1 METPKSE
8 KSQTRYS
15 TPVSDLDDHRNQSQ
29 ISPAVTACAS
39 RRGTTSNGAIYS
51 TMESAV
57 HSDLLHV
64 DESLRQGGTIS
75 KDFEQAII
83 DDDKSQHD
91 GGLGYGELPGASP
104 RRGLSRR
111 IHDALEQFSRPRDRS
126 PSDRSISPP
135 NSVDAFADSR
145 RRERA
150 NTAGSKVTSEL
161 NLTLQRTISGDTHRR
176 RPTFSNGSIR
186 QPDVIG
192 DSDRPEEDVCFP
204 QPEEPKQSF
213 EIDFEEIEEFVAD
226 SKRARPV
233 FLNGSC
239 QRHSFSSQGTGAKI
253 FEAQRM
259 VRQDVP
265 KIVET
270 AASPMGRAF
279 ENDCVVDD
287 DFIRNEKVDH
297 PLTEKMQRP
306 SMAEPN
312 RYSFFS
318 SEIEHTI
325 HAPEL
330 GDLIIHGKTFRD
342 LFHLPQGG
350 GAWWLDVLNPSEDE
364 LEMFQ
369 KAFGIHR
376 LTAEDIERQEIREK
390 VELFKQYYFVCFRSF
405 YQMDSASDD
414 YLEPVNV
421 YMVVFREGIITFTYA
436 PSPHATEVRK
446 RIGKLRNYINLTAD
460 WICYALMYV
469 TITSPHPHFILKP
482 QSSDNIVDSFAPV
495 IKNIEHETDQ
505 IEDNVFVA
513 RDDDLSPLLRKIGI
527 CRKTVMSL
535 MRLLGGKADV
545 IKGFAKR
552 CNEEHSVAPRSEIG
566 LYLGDVQDHVVTMMS
581 NLGHFEKML
590 SRCHSNYLAQLSV
603 DHMAQGNRANKVLS
617 KITLLATVLVPLNM
631 VCGLF
636 GMNVPVPGRETEG
649 LQWFFGILGSML
661 AVIVFAIIAAR
672 KYRML

>member
-1 METPKSE
+1 METPESE

-29 ISPAVTACAS
+29 ISPAVTAGGS
-39 RRGTTSNGAIYS
+39 RRGTTSNGATYS
-51 TMESAV
+51 TAESAAR
-57 HSDLLHV
+57 SDLLQV
-64 DESLRQGGTIS
+64 DESLRQGETVS

-91 GGLGYGELPGASP
+91 GGSGYGELPGTLP

-111 IHDALEQFSRPRDRS
+111 IHDALEQFTRPRDRS
-126 PSDRSISPP
+126 PSGRSISPP

-150 NTAGSKVTSEL
+150 NTTASKVPSDL
-161 NLTLQRTISGDTHRR
+161 NLTLQRTISGGTNRR

-186 QPDVIG
+186 QPDIIV

-204 QPEEPKQSF
+204 QQEDPKQSF

-226 SKRARPV
+226 SRRGRPI
-233 FLNGSC
+233 FANGIR

-253 FEAQRM
+253 SEAQRI

-279 ENDCVVDD
+279 ENECAGDD
-287 DFIRNEKVDH
+287 DFICNEKIGH
-297 PLTEKMQRP
+297 PFMEKMRRP
-306 SMAEPN
+306 SMAEPT

-330 GDLIIHGKTFRD
+330 GDLVIHGETFQD
-342 LFHLPQGG
+342 LFRLPQGG

-405 YQMDSASDD
+405 KQMDVTSDD
-414 YLEPVNV
+414 YLEPLNV

-436 PSPHATEVRK
+436 QSPHATEVRK

-460 WICYALMYV
+460 WICYALMYG
-469 TITSPHPHFILKP
+469 TIT
-482 QSSDNIVDSFAPV
+482 PV
-495 IKNIEHETDQ
+495 I
-505 IEDNVFVA
+505 
-513 RDDDLSPLLRKIGI
+513 L
-527 CRKTVMSL
+527 
-535 MRLLGGKADV
+535 
-545 IKGFAKR
+545 
-552 CNEEHSVAPRSEIG
+552 
-566 LYLGDVQDHVVTMMS
+566 
-581 NLGHFEKML
+581 
-590 SRCHSNYLAQLSV
+590 
-603 DHMAQGNRANKVLS
+603 
-617 KITLLATVLVPLNM
+617 
-631 VCGLF
+631 
-636 GMNVPVPGRETEG
+636 
-649 LQWFFGILGSML
+649 
-661 AVIVFAIIAAR
+661 IV
-672 KYRML
+672 Y